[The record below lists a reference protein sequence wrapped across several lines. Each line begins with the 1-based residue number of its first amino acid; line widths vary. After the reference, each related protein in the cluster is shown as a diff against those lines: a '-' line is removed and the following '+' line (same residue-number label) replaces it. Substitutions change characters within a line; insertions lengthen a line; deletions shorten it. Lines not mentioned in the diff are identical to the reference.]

1 MSHVA
6 VIDIGKTNA
15 KLALVD
21 RQSLTEI
28 AVVTRPNTVIDAPP
42 WPHFDIEG
50 HWTFLLEA
58 LAGFHADHGIAEISI
73 TTHGAS
79 ITLIDANG
87 DLAAPMLDYEH
98 KGPDDLAAEYD
109 AIRPPFSETGSAR
122 LSMGLNVGAQLYW
135 QFKTD
140 PSLAARTARVLTYP
154 QFWAF
159 RLTGIAATE
168 VTSLGCHTD
177 LWNPHAKTPSS
188 LAAKLGIDQKLAPVR
203 PADEALGP
211 IHPTIARQTGLDPAT
226 PVRCGIHDSNASL
239 LPHLLCRKAP
249 FSVVSSGTWVIAMA
263 VGGKPVTLDPARDT
277 LINVNAMGDPV
288 PSARFMGGR
297 EHDLATGGTCP
308 DPTDADIQ
316 TVLAERAMLLP
327 AIVPE
332 TGPFQGK
339 QSTWIKEP
347 TANTGRRNAAVSFY
361 LALVTAHCLEL
372 VGHQGP
378 IIVEGPFAKNRCYR
392 LMLAEAT
399 GSEVQATASTTG
411 TSQGAALLG
420 AKTAQARTETA
431 TTQPAPPDLA
441 EKLTAYADQWRAQAE
456 Q

>member
-1 MSHVA
+1 MSNVA

-98 KGPDDLAAEYD
+98 TGPDDLAAEYD

-188 LAAKLGIDQKLAPVR
+188 LAARLGIDQKLAPVR

-226 PVRCGIHDSNASL
+226 PVRCGIH
-239 LPHLLCRKAP
+239 
-249 FSVVSSGTWVIAMA
+249 
-263 VGGKPVTLDPARDT
+263 
-277 LINVNAMGDPV
+277 
-288 PSARFMGGR
+288 
-297 EHDLATGGTCP
+297 
-308 DPTDADIQ
+308 
-316 TVLAERAMLLP
+316 
-327 AIVPE
+327 
-332 TGPFQGK
+332 
-339 QSTWIKEP
+339 
-347 TANTGRRNAAVSFY
+347 
-361 LALVTAHCLEL
+361 
-372 VGHQGP
+372 
-378 IIVEGPFAKNRCYR
+378 
-392 LMLAEAT
+392 
-399 GSEVQATASTTG
+399 
-411 TSQGAALLG
+411 
-420 AKTAQARTETA
+420 
-431 TTQPAPPDLA
+431 
-441 EKLTAYADQWRAQAE
+441 
-456 Q
+456 